1 MNEPTNVLDRPI
13 MKEQQCGSGRT
24 GALLHA
30 ESLQLQHPATTSASA
45 DHDVGSPQRTDMLWG
60 SELGGAQT
68 SLIVVKRVDPVQGEK
83 QPVGLYFEPEPIPST
98 PNYFQPREF
107 SSCVSCEESP
117 GFLDQIFDSYLQ
129 PETHQDPSLSSTQ
142 STPHYFPDSFQAAP
156 FCFNQSLT
164 PESPSDSS
172 TLSGSLDYNYC
183 PAQLP
188 SYAAESHTALPQ
200 LDTRNCGHPSG
211 DYTYAHPPAHAQYDS
226 FSPASI
232 CCCASC
238 EAERL
243 DAFRASDCFSYP
255 STDYVNFAPSAAASS
270 DFYKREANWDICYS

>member
-1 MNEPTNVLDRPI
+1 QRRAH
-13 MKEQQCGSGRT
+13 QAASGGT
-24 GALLHA
+24 Q
-30 ESLQLQHPATTSASA
+30 S
-45 DHDVGSPQRTDMLWG
+45 
-60 SELGGAQT
+60 GGN
-68 SLIVVKRVDPVQGEK
+68 SVHLSDPV
-83 QPVGLYFEPEPIPST
+83 PPSSAGLYFEPEPIPST

-129 PETHQDPSLSSTQ
+129 PETHPDPLLSSMQ

-243 DAFRASDCFSYP
+243 DAFRASDCFSYS